1 MVHREVEGVPAS
13 WAEGVPASLAGEAPL
28 EAVGAAA
35 ALPEEAAQLV
45 KVPMPHQ
52 SSGLGH

>member
-1 MVHREVEGVPAS
+1 MVHREVEGVPPS

>member
-1 MVHREVEGVPAS
+1 MVHREVEGVLAS
-13 WAEGVPASLAGEAPL
+13 WAGGVPASLAGEAPL

-35 ALPEEAAQLV
+35 ALAEEAARLV
-45 KVPMPHQ
+45 EVPVPHR